1 MNRVVIT
8 GAGTINALAHD
19 VPGTYQAFREGR
31 CGITDLDIRDK
42 DRLSIQ
48 IGGQVHNWDPE
59 VHFNRQQIVLY
70 DKFTQFTLLAA
81 RQAVARV
88 SCWAPPAEASTH
100 GMKTTAPSMKRGRT
114 ASIPSWC
121 PS

>member
-19 VPGTYQAFREGR
+19 VPGTLEAFREGR
-31 CGITDLDIRDK
+31 CGITELDIRDK

-81 RQAVARV
+81 RQAVSQSGLNHRQQ
-88 SCWAPPAEASTH
+88 CQRE
-100 GMKTTAPSMKRGRT
+100 
-114 ASIPSWC
+114 
-121 PS
+121 